1 MAYNYDWSKL
11 DTNGRIYIHKT
22 QTDEGVYRGQ
32 HKATGREKNLY
43 DGVGTFLYTNG
54 NVYEGNW
61 RNGLREGH
69 GRLVY
74 ANGSSY
80 VG

>member
-1 MAYNYDWSKL
+1 M
-11 DTNGRIYIHKT
+11 
-22 QTDEGVYRGQ
+22 
-32 HKATGREKNLY
+32 NLY

-74 ANGSSY
+74 ANGTSY